1 MKTFASMH
9 SCTKNNLK
17 EHSLNE
23 GNAKHCFARVQDES
37 YARINVI
44 EHTPIYNLD
53 EYNHRQ
59 RKIKRQRLLKNLTD
73 TAIFIS
79 IAGLTFSTLF
89 WGVQP

>member
-1 MKTFASMH
+1 MKTFASTH

-23 GNAKHCFARVQDES
+23 GNAKHRFARVQDES

-89 WGVQP
+89 WRVQP

>member
-1 MKTFASMH
+1 MKTFTATH

-17 EHSLNE
+17 EHS
-23 GNAKHCFARVQDES
+23 
-37 YARINVI
+37 
-44 EHTPIYNLD
+44 PIYDLAA
-53 EYNHRQ
+53 YQQRQ